1 MTGARPDRA
10 APLQTSA
17 SEERAQAEYEKRV
30 RDKVSAARA
39 DTRPGMTTGQLR
51 QQLLNR

>member
-1 MTGARPDRA
+1 MRGARPGKGT
-10 APLQTSA
+10 PLQPPA
-17 SEERAQAEYEKRV
+17 SEERELAEYEKWV

>member
-1 MTGARPDRA
+1 MTGIRPDRA
-10 APLQTSA
+10 TPLQPPV